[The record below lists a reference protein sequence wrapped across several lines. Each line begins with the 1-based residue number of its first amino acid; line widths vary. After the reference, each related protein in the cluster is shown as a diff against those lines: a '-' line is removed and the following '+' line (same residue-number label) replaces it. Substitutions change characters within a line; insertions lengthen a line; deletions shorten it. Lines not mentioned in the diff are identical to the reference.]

1 MKPFSGHIWG
11 VLHCGDWYSCRRKPV
26 GRLEGPRQCYT
37 KGVLTDIPILQYQ
50 YQNPIPI
57 YHITNT
63 KTNIPV
69 LILQYPYQY
78 TKGNSLGNHCN
89 LDLLWLLCLPGIF
102 NSAKYQKNSNPCFIF
117 RLVLFSTTEPVAFL
131 KSFAS
136 STIAQSSGN

>member
-78 TKGNSLGNHCN
+78 TKGNSLGDHSN
-89 LDLLWLLCLPGIF
+89 LDLLRLLCLPGIF
-102 NSAKYQKNSNPCFIF
+102 NSADDEKLKFQSIFQTGFVFNNRASGISEEFRFFNNRSIF
-117 RLVLFSTTEPVAFL
+117 R
-131 KSFAS
+131 
-136 STIAQSSGN
+136 